1 MISSSAAADLD
12 VAGPVVAERVVP
24 GVAAALDAERRR
36 AVQEVEELDLPK
48 KGTASQQDRDRLA
61 KIEKR

>member
-1 MISSSAAADLD
+1 M
-12 VAGPVVAERVVP
+12 AGPVVAERVVP

-48 KGTASQQDRDRLA
+48 KGTASSRIEIDLQRL
-61 KIEKR
+61 KNGER